1 MLLPRIVMNPSFS
14 QLADVIACVVAD
26 VNHIL
31 TDVICQVA
39 GGIAT
44 CYNKWQVLLPS
55 GRCYCYRLCD
65 NLCFSYITTEYGIEN
80 VKLLWQWEK
89 LECKM
94 ANFKNHRRFSLRCLK
109 QDVIASQHKD
119 KN

>member
-55 GRCYCYRLCD
+55 GRCYCHRICD
-65 NLCFSYITTEYGIEN
+65 NLCF
-80 VKLLWQWEK
+80 V
-89 LECKM
+89 
-94 ANFKNHRRFSLRCLK
+94 FKA
-109 QDVIASQHKD
+109 DVIA
-119 KN
+119 